1 MTAKEYLK
9 QLNDI
14 DLEIQAKERQK
25 SRLEKRKYSLSS
37 PSFGEKVAS
46 THQNNSNKII
56 DEIETL
62 KQSISES
69 IAKLVETEADVTRN
83 INRLHNPTYRMIL
96 IEKYINGISLSEIA
110 PGRYCERQI
119 KRLHK
124 RALKSLTEICCGLEE
139 DWEIEND

>member
-1 MTAKEYLK
+1 LTAREYLK

-25 SRLEKRKYSLSS
+25 SKLEKRKYSLSS
-37 PSFGEKVAS
+37 PSFGERVSS

-62 KQSISES
+62 QQSISES
-69 IAKLVETEADVTRN
+69 IAALVEIEANVTRG
-83 INRLHNPTYRMIL
+83 INSLHNPTYRMIL
-96 IEKYINGISLSEIA
+96 TEKYINGIPLSEIA
-110 PGRYCERQI
+110 SEKYCERQI

-124 RALKSLTEICCGLEE
+124 KALKSLTVICGLDE

>member
-1 MTAKEYLK
+1 MTAREYLK

-37 PSFGEKVAS
+37 PSFDERVAS

-56 DEIETL
+56 DEIEAL
-62 KQSISES
+62 QQSISES
-69 IAKLVETEADVTRN
+69 IATLVEIEANVTRG
-83 INRLHNPTYRMIL
+83 INRLHNSTYRMIL
-96 IEKYINGISLSEIA
+96 TEKYINGIPLTEIA
-110 PGRYCERQI
+110 HGKYCERQI

-124 RALKSLTEICCGLEE
+124 KALKSLTVICGLDE